1 MIEDE
6 VKQKEVEFPNELDE
20 LDKFIIARR
29 VADPCIKNRELAA
42 ISGYGEDT
50 IGRHLKRPRVIETI
64 KQLQRPALDIIM
76 AARNTAARKLVNLV
90 NSEDDS
96 VAIKACTAIL
106 KDVLEN
112 TGSAEERKSDIRSFL
127 ESLKDEDIN
136 AFEESRRN
144 REDDN

>member
-6 VKQKEVEFPNELDE
+6 VKQKEIEFPNELDE

-64 KQLQRPALDIIM
+64 KQLQR
-76 AARNTAARKLVNLV
+76 LVNLV